1 MKRYVEGSERR
12 QNSLFAER
20 LDDRIGDDD
29 PVRAIDVFVDRLD
42 LGELG
47 FGRVAPRATG
57 RPSPARTRIFGPVTD
72 LWGLE
77 LEPNRVGRLTG
88 IGDGHVIHTRKQL
101 CR

>member
-47 FGRVAPRATG
+47 FGRVAPRAAG
-57 RPSPARTRIFGPVTD
+57 RPSPITSPHAHIRA
-72 LWGLE
+72 
-77 LEPNRVGRLTG
+77 
-88 IGDGHVIHTRKQL
+88 GHRFMGA
-101 CR
+101 